1 MAQTM
6 SSQSSQN
13 TSANTEEK
21 LIHQFISDVFMITN
35 ETGKILSSQTS
46 NKGEAKVYLHGMA
59 NQSFTFDD
67 LDIII
72 VGRLGKQRD
81 ENKFDYLY

>member
-1 MAQTM
+1 
-6 SSQSSQN
+6 
-13 TSANTEEK
+13 
-21 LIHQFISDVFMITN
+21 MITN

-46 NKGEAKVYLHGMA
+46 NKGETKVYLHGMA

-72 VGRLGKQRD
+72 VGRLGK
-81 ENKFDYLY
+81 